1 MMNDDWRYSED
12 RMKLR
17 QQCLGILLNKY
28 GRTKIEE
35 ESYTTQDIYECV
47 DTWVSQGNQLSNGIV
62 SYFNTYFN
70 HENKKG
76 NQVHPKT
83 S

>member
-12 RMKLR
+12 RMVLR

-28 GRTKIEE
+28 GRTKIEDE
-35 ESYTTQDIYECV
+35 TYSTQDIYEFV
-47 DTWVSQGNQLSNGIV
+47 DTWVSQGNQLSKRIV
-62 SYFNTYFN
+62 LYFNTYFN
-70 HENKKG
+70 HENKKS
-76 NQVHPKT
+76 NQVLPQT

>member
-17 QQCLGILLNKY
+17 ESCLSILLNKF
-28 GRTKIEE
+28 GRVKIEE
-35 ESYTTQDIYECV
+35 ANYTTQNIYECV
-47 DTWVSQGNQLSNGIV
+47 DTWVSQGNTSTFGIV
-62 SYFNTYFN
+62 KYFLAYFQ
-70 HENKKG
+70 G
-76 NQVHPKT
+76 